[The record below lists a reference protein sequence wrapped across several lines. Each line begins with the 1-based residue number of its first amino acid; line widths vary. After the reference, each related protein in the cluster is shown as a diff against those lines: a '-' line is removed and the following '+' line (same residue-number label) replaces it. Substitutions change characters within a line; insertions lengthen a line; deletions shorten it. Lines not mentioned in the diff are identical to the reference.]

1 MFTSET
7 HSQSYLEDYT
17 VSVANHLV
25 ALIFYYLCSVRE
37 CLIIVLLVL
46 IIAYFGNGL
55 TVW

>member
-17 VSVANHLV
+17 VSLANHLV

-37 CLIIVLLVL
+37 CLIIVLLVSYPIL
-46 IIAYFGNGL
+46 VKGMY
-55 TVW
+55 TPT